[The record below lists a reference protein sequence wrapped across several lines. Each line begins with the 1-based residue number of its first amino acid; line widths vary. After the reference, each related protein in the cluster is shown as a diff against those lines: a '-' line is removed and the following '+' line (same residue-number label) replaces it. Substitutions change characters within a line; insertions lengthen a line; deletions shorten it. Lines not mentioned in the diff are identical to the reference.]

1 MSQPYSDRQPLNIT
15 NGIDHRNHHEDA
27 DMNDSRTLTL
37 FLIMT
42 AIATASGEIAYAGSH
57 EYESG
62 ARHETDDDAAIG
74 FARDQQL
81 VDLSQI
87 KSMRAQ
93 DSNSHWIVTDAVYD
107 HTGRL
112 SMLQHTVPLH
122 DMAIFGRITSGIV
135 ENGLKLDRVDA
146 VFNEADSATP
156 VPHYHFTQRFL

>member
-15 NGIDHRNHHEDA
+15 NGIDHRNQHEDA

-42 AIATASGEIAYAGSH
+42 AIASGGIAYAGSH

-62 ARHETDDDAAIG
+62 ARHETDDDATIG
-74 FARDQQL
+74 LGRDQQR

-87 KSMRAQ
+87 NSMSAQ
-93 DSNSHWIVTDAVYD
+93 DSNTHWRVTDAVYD

-122 DMAIFGRITSGIV
+122 DMAIFGRVTSGIV
-135 ENGLKLDRVDA
+135 ENGLKLDHVDA

>member
-1 MSQPYSDRQPLNIT
+1 MSQSYAERQPLDIT
-15 NGIDHRNHHEDA
+15 NGIDHRNHQENA

-37 FLIMT
+37 FLIC
-42 AIATASGEIAYAGSH
+42 AAFASAGGEIAYAGSH
-57 EYESG
+57 AYASE
-62 ARHETDDDAAIG
+62 ARYETDDDAAIG
-74 FARDQQL
+74 LGRDQQR

-87 KSMRAQ
+87 KSPRAQ
-93 DSNSHWIVTDAVYD
+93 DSNSHWRVTDALYD

>member
-1 MSQPYSDRQPLNIT
+1 MSQPYSDRQPLDIT
-15 NGIDHRNHHEDA
+15 NGIDHRNHQENA
-27 DMNDSRTLTL
+27 NMNDSRTLTL
-37 FLIMT
+37 FLLMT
-42 AIATASGEIAYAGSH
+42 AFATAGGGIAHAGSH

-62 ARHETDDDAAIG
+62 AHYELDDDAAIG
-74 FARDQQL
+74 FGRDQQR
-81 VDLSQI
+81 VDLSQTE
-87 KSMRAQ
+87 SMRAQ
-93 DSNSHWIVTDAVYD
+93 ASNSHWRVTDALYD